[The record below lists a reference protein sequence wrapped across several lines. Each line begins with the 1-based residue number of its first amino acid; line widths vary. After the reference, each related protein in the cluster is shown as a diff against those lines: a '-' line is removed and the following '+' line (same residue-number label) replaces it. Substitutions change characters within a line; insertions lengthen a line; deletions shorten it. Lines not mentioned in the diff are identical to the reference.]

1 MNKLNA
7 LEKARLEAN
16 KAKSWFNGE
25 ITEEQAKSDDRLERD
40 MIDYWF
46 GREYHKAERA
56 GHGCLY

>member
-7 LEKARLEAN
+7 LEKARLEAS
-16 KAKSWFNGE
+16 KAKQWFSCE
-25 ITEEQAKSDDRLERD
+25 ITEDQAKSDSRLDND

-56 GHGCLY
+56 GHGYS

>member
-16 KAKSWFNGE
+16 KGKRWFDGE
-25 ITEEQAKSDDRLERD
+25 ITEEQAKSDARLERD

-46 GREYHKAERA
+46 GREYHKAARA
-56 GHGCLY
+56 SHGYR